1 MALGNYCDD
10 HKDFRN
16 RIIKLEVVTD
26 DLCKNFNKLENSLL
40 ALITKIEEREK
51 IITEMQE
58 KQIKGQS
65 QAIAKAAV
73 IVGIITIIAQALIA
87 IIGG

>member
-40 ALITKIEEREK
+40 TLITKIEEREK

-65 QAIAKAAV
+65 QAIAKATV